1 MTDMCPIYDGCVY
14 GPGDASFVL
23 FFKAFPAAEEL
34 E

>member
-1 MTDMCPIYDGCVY
+1 MKEMCPIYDACVY

-23 FFKAFPAAEEL
+23 FFKAFPPAEEL